1 MSKEELEM
9 LIFQID
15 LMLSDDVG
23 ILFTTPEEK
32 QMELFLIFVIV
43 GIAIFVGTS
52 LAAVLFLLQENN
64 RLGEELEK
72 NQPPF

>member
-1 MSKEELEM
+1 
-9 LIFQID
+9 
-15 LMLSDDVG
+15 
-23 ILFTTPEEK
+23 
-32 QMELFLIFVIV
+32 MELFLIFVIV